1 MKNLSLVLNVI
12 LLIAVGVLYVLHF
25 TGGEKN
31 EAITEVQASVGTS
44 SALRQLAYVN
54 SDSLLQNYDYFKDK
68 ANELEAKRAKLEAE
82 YTNRAQG
89 LQNEINDFQRNV
101 QNMTMAQARA
111 VEENLTQKQQNL
123 IRYQQTLQ
131 QELMNDENL
140 VNNELYD
147 NVANY
152 LEEYGRK
159 NNLQLV
165 LTYTKGS
172 GVLYA
177 NDSLDITQE
186 VIVGLNAEYN
196 KKNNKQTNNKQTN
209 NNDTTEAK

>member
-31 EAITEVQASVGTS
+31 EAITEVRASVGTS

-196 KKNNKQTNNKQTN
+196 KKNNKQTNN
-209 NNDTTEAK
+209 NDTTEAK

>member
-44 SALRQLAYVN
+44 SSLRQLAYVN

-68 ANELEAKRAKLEAE
+68 AEELEAKRAKLEAE

-89 LQNEINDFQRNV
+89 LQNEINDFQRNM

-152 LEEYGRK
+152 LEEYGRR

-186 VIVGLNAEYN
+186 VIVGLNEEYN
-196 KKNNKQTNNKQTN
+196 KKDNNKANNS
-209 NNDTTEAK
+209 DTTKTK

>member
-1 MKNLSLVLNVI
+1 VKNLSLVLNVI

-196 KKNNKQTNNKQTN
+196 KKNNKQTNN
-209 NNDTTEAK
+209 NDTTEAK

>member
-12 LLIAVGVLYVLHF
+12 LFIAVGVLYVLHF
-25 TGGEKN
+25 SGGEKS
-31 EAITEVQASVGTS
+31 ETVSEVQASGRIS
-44 SALRQLAYVN
+44 SSLQQLAYVN
-54 SDSLLQNYDYFKDK
+54 SDSLLHNYDYFKDK

-89 LQNEINDFQRNV
+89 LQNEINDFQQNV

-111 VEENLTQKQQNL
+111 AEENLTQKQQNL
-123 IRYQQTLQ
+123 MRYQQTLQ

-159 NNLQLV
+159 NNLELV

-177 NDSLDITQE
+177 NDSLDITHE
-186 VIVGLNAEYN
+186 VIVGLNNDYN
-196 KKNNKQTNNKQTN
+196 KKNNKGASNS
-209 NNDTTEAK
+209 DTTTAK

>member
-31 EAITEVQASVGTS
+31 EVSNEVQATGGIS
-44 SALRQLAYVN
+44 SSLQQLAYVN

-68 ANELEAKRAKLEAE
+68 ADELEAKRAKLEAE

-89 LQNEINDFQRNV
+89 LQNEINDFQRNA

-131 QELMNDENL
+131 QELMNDENV

-152 LEEYGRK
+152 LEEFGRR

-177 NDSLDITQE
+177 NDSLDITKE
-186 VIVGLNAEYN
+186 VIVGLNNEYGQ
-196 KKNNKQTNNKQTN
+196 KNGKGNS
-209 NNDTTEAK
+209 NDTTKAK

>member
-25 TGGEKN
+25 TGGEKSGAN
-31 EAITEVQASVGTS
+31 NAVETSVGLS
-44 SALRQLAYVN
+44 SPLLQLAYVN

-68 ANELEAKRAKLEAE
+68 ADELEAKRVKLEAE
-82 YTNRAQG
+82 YTNRAKG
-89 LQNEINDFQRNV
+89 LQNEINDFQRNA

-131 QELMNDENL
+131 QELMNDESI

-152 LEEYGRK
+152 LEEFGK
-159 NNLQLV
+159 KKNLQLV

-186 VIVGLNAEYN
+186 VIVGLNEEYN
-196 KKNNKQTNNKQTN
+196 KKGGTKGSGT
-209 NNDTTEAK
+209 DTTKTK

>member
-196 KKNNKQTNNKQTN
+196 KKNNKQTNN
-209 NNDTTEAK
+209 NDTTEAK

>member
-25 TGGEKN
+25 TGGERN
-31 EAITEVQASVGTS
+31 EAVTEVQANVGTS
-44 SALRQLAYVN
+44 SSLRQLAYVN

-68 ANELEAKRAKLEAE
+68 AEELEAKRAKLEAE

-89 LQNEINDFQRNV
+89 LQNEINDFQRNM

-152 LEEYGRK
+152 LEEYGRR

-186 VIVGLNAEYN
+186 VIVGLNEAYST
-196 KKNNKQTNNKQTN
+196 KNNNKANNS
-209 NNDTTEAK
+209 DTTKAK

>member
-25 TGGEKN
+25 TGREKS
-31 EAITEVQASVGTS
+31 EAINEVQTS
-44 SALRQLAYVN
+44 GGISSSLRQLAYVN

-68 ANELEAKRAKLEAE
+68 ADELEAKRAKLEAE

-89 LQNEINDFQRNV
+89 LQNEINDFQRNA

-131 QELMNDENL
+131 QELMNDENV

-152 LEEYGRK
+152 LEEFGRR

-186 VIVGLNAEYN
+186 VIVGLNDEYG
-196 KKNNKQTNNKQTN
+196 KKSGKQGNI
-209 NNDTTEAK
+209 NDTTKAK

>member
-31 EAITEVQASVGTS
+31 EAITEAQASVGTS
-44 SALRQLAYVN
+44 SSLRQLAYVN

-68 ANELEAKRAKLEAE
+68 AEELEAKRAKLEAE

-89 LQNEINDFQRNV
+89 LQNEINDFQRNM

-152 LEEYGRK
+152 LEEYGRR

-186 VIVGLNAEYN
+186 VIVGLNEEYN
-196 KKNNKQTNNKQTN
+196 KKDNNKANNS
-209 NNDTTEAK
+209 DTTKTK